1 MKFDYVTLY
10 NKNAAFYHAHPKAKR
25 ALKLSNVLLSGFFV
39 VSYPL
44 LLLFILS
51 HATNHD
57 GANEIMSILFP
68 PAIALLVVSVLRDLI
83 YRPRPYA
90 NEGAGIEPLIQK
102 RSADYH
108 SFPSRH
114 LTCAAVIAMVYLP
127 FYPFVGGFLLFAS
140 VVLGYIRFA
149 LGLHYPSDLLAG
161 EGMGILFGSICFFF
175 L

>member
-10 NKNAAFYHAHPKAKR
+10 NKNATFYHAHPKAKR
-25 ALKLSNVLLSGFFV
+25 ALKLGNLLLSGFFV
-39 VSYPL
+39 ACYPL
-44 LLLFILS
+44 LLLFMLS
-51 HATNHD
+51 HATSHD
-57 GANEIMSILFP
+57 GAQVIMSILFP

-90 NEGAGIEPLIQK
+90 SEGAGIEPLVQK

-127 FYPFVGGFLLFAS
+127 FYPFACAFLLIAS
-140 VVLGYIRFA
+140 VLLGYIRFA
-149 LGLHYPSDLLAG
+149 LGLHYLSDLLAG
-161 EGMGILFGSICFFF
+161 EAMGILFGSICFLF